1 MNSRERWTVYPL
13 LFLALGLAVRSAA
26 IPPDTFVTARI
37 EGLDATRLVC
47 REIVVQADDGTILV
61 HIGRVVGGGGGRIEV
76 RDSDGVEAL
85 ALGTGPGGRDGAIE
99 FFDVQG
105 GDAGR
110 LTPFRGIVAPDGP
123 VAAPH
128 PAEGDGLPEKKKA
141 Y

>member
-1 MNSRERWTVYPL
+1 
-13 LFLALGLAVRSAA
+13 
-26 IPPDTFVTARI
+26 
-37 EGLDATRLVC
+37 
-47 REIVVQADDGTILV
+47 
-61 HIGRVVGGGGGRIEV
+61 
-76 RDSDGVEAL
+76 VEAL

-123 VAAPH
+123 AVAPH
-128 PAEGDGLPEKKKA
+128 PSEGNVLPTKKKA